1 MNTGRCLCGAIT
13 FEAEGEPEWVAHCHC
28 ESCRRQTG
36 AALAT
41 FVGYTATKVTFTNG
55 ERQLHDSSPG
65 VRRGFCGK
73 CGSPLSYEADD
84 YPNEI
89 HLYLSSFDEPGRFTA
104 QRHVFFD
111 EHVTSFETYDNLPRR
126 ASGGNNPIAWGPA
139 PTRNVL
145 FLCTGNSA
153 RSILAE
159 AIFNNVVQHGW
170 RAFSA
175 GSQPAGR
182 VHDDALALL
191 ENNGFNTSVFS
202 SKSWDS
208 FEGEAFERVI
218 SLCDSLAA
226 ETQPAFKGPAAK
238 HHWVIADPTTSAV
251 TFQAT
256 YDELVERITELKS
269 ALLKG

>member
-89 HLYLSSFDEPGRFTA
+89 HLYLSSFDEPGRFTSE
-104 QRHVFFD
+104 RHVFFD

-139 PTRNVL
+139 PTHNVL

-175 GSQPAGR
+175 GSQPAGS

-191 ENNGFNTSVFS
+191 ENKGFNTSVFS
-202 SKSWDS
+202 SKSWNTFDS
-208 FEGEAFERVI
+208 EAFERVI
-218 SLCDSLAA
+218 TLCDSLAA

-238 HHWVIADPTTSAV
+238 HHWGIADPTTGAV
-251 TFQAT
+251 TFEAT
-256 YDELVERITELKS
+256 YDELLERIIGLKS